1 MIRAFP
7 RAASNA
13 FGRVF
18 QTITNEKLMLYI
30 YFEHRPIAIE
40 SKYKVVVAVE
50 FEGGSTGVYFVN

>member
-1 MIRAFP
+1 
-7 RAASNA
+7 
-13 FGRVF
+13 
-18 QTITNEKLMLYI
+18 MLYI